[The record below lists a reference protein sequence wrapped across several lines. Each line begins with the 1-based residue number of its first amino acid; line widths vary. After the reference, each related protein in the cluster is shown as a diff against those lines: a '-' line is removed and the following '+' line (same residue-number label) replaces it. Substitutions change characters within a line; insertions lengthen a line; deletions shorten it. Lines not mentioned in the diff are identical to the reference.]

1 MSCNSCSTDTIGIP
15 KGCKSNGNCGTGSCD
30 KLTVFDWLSNMAL
43 PNGQSKFDIVEVR
56 FKNGRKHFYKNT
68 KSLPVNIGDVIAVE
82 SSPGHDIGTISLTG
96 ELVKVQMRK
105 KDVGFDSEEI
115 KQIYRKASQKDIDT
129 WTASRNKEQELQQ
142 KSRLIIN
149 RLGLQMKLS
158 DVEYQGDG
166 NKATFYYT
174 ADDRIDFRQ
183 LIKELATTFRLRIE
197 MKQVGLRQEAARLGG
212 IGSCGREL
220 CCSTWLTDFRSVNTS
235 SARYQQLSLNPQKLA
250 GQCGKLKC
258 CLNYELDSY
267 IDALKGFPKTD
278 TWLQTNK
285 GVGVFQKMDI
295 FKGLFWYAYKD
306 NPINWVT
313 LTVDQVNEII
323 KINKQD
329 KKVDSLEMYASE
341 LNIKTEEDISFT
353 DVVGQDSLTRFDM
366 GKRSSGKKRNKRRKT
381 SRKNA

>member
-1 MSCNSCSTDTIGIP
+1 MKHIAKVKFQKENMISEYDTRDLDLEVGDQVMVEWEEGLKMGIIIKLKNCDAP
-15 KGCKSNGNCGTGSCD
+15 LPSLKPLQRVIRKVTAADLDYESRKGHK
-30 KLTVFDWLSNMAL
+30 
-43 PNGQSKFDIVEVR
+43 ER
-56 FKNGRKHFYKNT
+56 
-68 KSLPVNIGDVIAVE
+68 DVYQACLAKIKEMGLAMN
-82 SSPGHDIGTISLTG
+82 
-96 ELVKVQMRK
+96 LVKVEHIPNINK
-105 KDVGFDSEEI
+105 FI
-115 KQIYRKASQKDIDT
+115 CYF
-129 WTASRNKEQELQQ
+129 TAE
-142 KSRLIIN
+142 
-149 RLGLQMKLS
+149 G
-158 DVEYQGDG
+158 
-166 NKATFYYT
+166 
-174 ADDRIDFRQ
+174 RIDFRN
-183 LIKELATTFRLRIE
+183 LVKKLASDFHARVE
-197 MKQVGLRQEAARLGG
+197 MKQIGARNRAKMVGG
-212 IGSCGREL
+212 IGRCGREL